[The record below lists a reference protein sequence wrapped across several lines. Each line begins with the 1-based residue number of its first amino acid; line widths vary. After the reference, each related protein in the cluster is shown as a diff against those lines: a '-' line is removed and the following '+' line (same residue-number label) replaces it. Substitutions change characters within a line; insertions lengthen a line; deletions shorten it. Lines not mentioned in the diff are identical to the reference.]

1 MASLQGL
8 QSPRIFSSFFFLFFL
23 PFSNSTDT
31 LTTTQPIKDG
41 QTLISSREIF
51 ELGFFSPFN
60 SKSRYVGIWYKNVPE
75 QTVVWVANRENPI
88 KNSSGILTIMGSNL
102 ALIDGPDGTPLWS
115 TNVST
120 VVNYPS
126 STLLDSGNLVLKDG
140 NGRVLWQSFDYPT
153 DSNLPGMKF
162 GWDLRIGLNRLLT
175 SWKTASDPAR
185 GDFSFGVDLR
195 GMPQFF
201 LMKGSDPIYR
211 YGPWNGQRLGGLNVT
226 SNLFSFQYVENK
238 DEIYIT
244 YSLRDP
250 STLTR
255 LALDSSGVLQRLTWN
270 ARSRQWNLAYS
281 VPTGPCDDYMRCGP
295 YSICDETRLPNSE
308 CTCLRGFEPRS
319 NKDWKV
325 GNWSGG
331 CVRRRPL
338 DCGKGDGF
346 FQLAHVKVPDTSMAR
361 SDPTL
366 SLKACENECLK
377 NCSCTAYAIV
387 NFRGDGSGCVMW
399 DGDLI
404 DLKVYSDGGQDLYTR
419 VDASELNAT
428 SYKHSRGI
436 HGKKAA
442 IVTVSTI
449 VPMLAFISCGFY
461 WWRREIGRKMKNNR
475 HIVFNKKYFRE
486 GGKGSELSLFH
497 PGVIAA
503 STNNFS
509 ESNMLGMG
517 GFGPVYKF
525 NKYYVSINTSGKCK
539 PSTC

>member
-1 MASLQGL
+1 MKSSS
-8 QSPRIFSSFFFLFFL
+8 SPCNTVRRAHCPLPISSSVFDFFGTGC
-23 PFSNSTDT
+23 SSMHTKT
-31 LTTTQPIKDG
+31 IGIAATTTQ
-41 QTLISSREIF
+41 
-51 ELGFFSPFN
+51 
-60 SKSRYVGIWYKNVPE
+60 
-75 QTVVWVANRENPI
+75 
-88 KNSSGILTIMGSNL
+88 
-102 ALIDGPDGTPLWS
+102 
-115 TNVST
+115 
-120 VVNYPS
+120 
-126 STLLDSGNLVLKDG
+126 
-140 NGRVLWQSFDYPT
+140 
-153 DSNLPGMKF
+153 
-162 GWDLRIGLNRLLT
+162 
-175 SWKTASDPAR
+175 
-185 GDFSFGVDLR
+185 
-195 GMPQFF
+195 
-201 LMKGSDPIYR
+201 GSDPIYR

-517 GFGPVYKF
+517 GFGPVYKGKLLNGQDIAVKRLSKSSVQGIEEF
-525 NKYYVSINTSGKCK
+525 KTEISLIAKLQHKNLVRLLGCCIHREEKMLIYEYMSNKSLDHFIFVQ
-539 PSTC
+539 